1 MPSATSATSPISAVP
16 APRGAASTPWAA
28 AALAASARFWF
39 LATVI
44 GQLFFGAYIVALYGG
59 AAARGDLAGW
69 NAVMSHGHVPG
80 DGAGNVAT
88 GVHLL
93 LAAMI
98 MLGGALQLVPQVRRH
113 APRLHRWNGRAYLAG
128 AVLAALSGLYMLWW
142 RGAVGDLSQHLG
154 TSLNAVLVL
163 LFAGLA
169 LKRVLQ
175 GDIAAHRRW
184 ALRLFLAVSGVW
196 FFRVG
201 LMCWLAVNGGP
212 AGFDPETFTGPA
224 LSILAFA
231 QYLLPLAVLEGY
243 LRCRDGG
250 GVLARWGMA
259 AALALLTVAMSAG
272 IAVAGIAMWL
282 PRMHA

>member
-1 MPSATSATSPISAVP
+1 MPSATSATPAAPVIP
-16 APRGAASTPWAA
+16 APRRAAPTSRGAT
-28 AALAASARFWF
+28 ALAASARFWF

-44 GQLFFGAYIVALYGG
+44 GQLFFAAYIAALYGG
-59 AAARGDLAGW
+59 AALRGDLPGW

-80 DGAGNVAT
+80 DGVGNVAT
-88 GVHLL
+88 AIHLL
-93 LAAMI
+93 LAAI
-98 MLGGALQLVPQVRRH
+98 LMLGGALQLVPQVRSH
-113 APRLHRWNGRAYLAG
+113 LPRLHRWNGRMYVAG
-128 AVLAALSGLYMLWW
+128 AALAALSGLTMLWR

-169 LKRVLQ
+169 LTKVLQ
-175 GDIAAHRRW
+175 GDIGAHRRW

-201 LMCWLAVNGGP
+201 LMFWLAVNGGP
-212 AGFDPETFTGPA
+212 AGFDPQTFTGPA
-224 LSILAFA
+224 LSFLAFA

-250 GVLARWGMA
+250 SAAARWTMA
-259 AALALLTVAMSAG
+259 ALLACMTVAMGAG
-272 IAVAGIAMWL
+272 IAVAGMGLWL
-282 PRMHA
+282 PHMHG

>member
-1 MPSATSATSPISAVP
+1 MPSATSAAHAIP
-16 APRGAASTPWAA
+16 APRQAASTPWAA
-28 AALAASARFWF
+28 RALSASARFWF

-44 GQLFFGAYIVALYGG
+44 GQLFFAAYIVALYGG
-59 AAARGDLAGW
+59 TAARGNLPGW

-88 GVHLL
+88 GIHLL
-93 LAAMI
+93 LAAI
-98 MLGGALQLVPQVRRH
+98 LMLGGALQLVPQVRRH
-113 APRLHRWNGRAYLAG
+113 LPALHRWNGRVYLAG

-142 RGAVGDLSQHLG
+142 RGAVGDTTQHLG
-154 TSLNAVLVL
+154 ISLNAVLILV
-163 LFAGLA
+163 FAGLA
-169 LKRVLQ
+169 LKNVLQ

-212 AGFDPETFTGPA
+212 AGFDPQTFTGPA

-231 QYLLPLAVLEGY
+231 QYLLPLAVLEAY

-250 GVLARWGMA
+250 NAMLRLGMA
-259 AALALLTVAMSAG
+259 AVLALLTVAMSVG
-272 IAVAGIAMWL
+272 IAVAAMGMWL
-282 PRMHA
+282 PRMHG

>member
-1 MPSATSATSPISAVP
+1 MPSATSAAHAIP
-16 APRGAASTPWAA
+16 APRQAASTPWAA
-28 AALAASARFWF
+28 RALSASARFWF

-44 GQLFFGAYIVALYGG
+44 GQLFFAAYIVALYGG
-59 AAARGDLAGW
+59 TAARGNLPGW

-88 GVHLL
+88 GIHLL
-93 LAAMI
+93 LAAI
-98 MLGGALQLVPQVRRH
+98 LMLGGALQLVPQVRRH
-113 APRLHRWNGRAYLAG
+113 LPALHRWNGRVYLAG

-142 RGAVGDLSQHLG
+142 RGAVGDTTQHLG
-154 TSLNAVLVL
+154 ISLNAVLILV
-163 LFAGLA
+163 FAGLA
-169 LKRVLQ
+169 LKKVLR

-212 AGFDPETFTGPA
+212 AGFDPQTFTGPA

-231 QYLLPLAVLEGY
+231 QYLLPLAVLEAY

-250 GVLARWGMA
+250 NAMLRLGMA
-259 AALALLTVAMSAG
+259 AVLALLTVAMSAG
-272 IAVAGIAMWL
+272 IAVAAMGMWL
-282 PRMHA
+282 PRMHG

>member
-1 MPSATSATSPISAVP
+1 MPSAISAASAASATA
-16 APRGAASTPWAA
+16 APRRAA
-28 AALAASARFWF
+28 ATPRAATALAASARFWF
-39 LATVI
+39 LATVV
-44 GQLFFGAYIVALYGG
+44 GQLFFAAYIVALYGG
-59 AAARGDLAGW
+59 HAARGNFKGW

-88 GVHLL
+88 GAHLL
-93 LAAMI
+93 LAAVI
-98 MLGGALQLVPQVRRH
+98 MLGGALQLLPQVRRH
-113 APRLHRWNGRAYLAG
+113 APRVHRWNGRIYLAS

-142 RGAVGDLSQHLG
+142 RGAVGDLPQHLG

-163 LFAGLA
+163 VFAGLA

-175 GDIAAHRRW
+175 GDIAAHGRW

-201 LMCWLAVNGGP
+201 LMCWLALNGGP

-243 LRCRDGG
+243 LRCRAGG
-250 GVLARWGMA
+250 GALARWSMA
-259 AALALLTVAMSAG
+259 ALLALLTLAMSVG
-272 IAVAGIAMWL
+272 IAVAIAAMWL
-282 PRMHA
+282 PRMHG

>member
-1 MPSATSATSPISAVP
+1 MPSASSAAPAIP
-16 APRGAASTPWAA
+16 APRRAASTPWAEK
-28 AALAASARFWF
+28 ALAASARFWF

-44 GQLFFGAYIVALYGG
+44 GQLFFAAYIVALYGG
-59 AAARGDLAGW
+59 AAARGDLPGW
-69 NAVMSHGHVPG
+69 NAVMSHGHVAG
-80 DGAGNVAT
+80 DGMGNVAT
-88 GVHLL
+88 GIHLL
-93 LAAMI
+93 LAAIVMV
-98 MLGGALQLVPQVRRH
+98 GGALQLLPQVRRH
-113 APRLHRWNGRAYLAG
+113 LPRLHRWNGRAYLAG

-142 RGAVGDLSQHLG
+142 RGAVGDTTQHVG

-163 LFAGLA
+163 VFAA
-169 LKRVLQ
+169 QAMKKVLQ

-212 AGFDPETFTGPA
+212 AGFDPQTFTGPA
-224 LSILAFA
+224 LSMLAFA

-243 LRCRDGG
+243 LRCRDGR
-250 GVLARWGMA
+250 GVAARWSMA
-259 AALALLTVAMSAG
+259 ALLALMTVAMSVG
-272 IAVAGIAMWL
+272 IAVAIIAMWL

>member
-1 MPSATSATSPISAVP
+1 MPSASSAAPAIA
-16 APRGAASTPWAA
+16 APRRAASTPWAA
-28 AALAASARFWF
+28 TALAASARFWF

-44 GQLFFGAYIVALYGG
+44 GQLFFAAYIVALYGG
-59 AAARGDLAGW
+59 HAARGTYQGW
-69 NAVMSHGHVPG
+69 NAVMSHGHVAG
-80 DGAGNVAT
+80 DGVGNVAT

-93 LAAMI
+93 LAAI
-98 MLGGALQLVPQVRRH
+98 LMLGGALQLLPQLRRH
-113 APRLHRWNGRAYLAG
+113 APRLHRWNGRVYLGG

-163 LFAGLA
+163 VFAGLA
-169 LKRVLQ
+169 LRGALQ
-175 GDIAAHRRW
+175 RDFAAHRRW

-201 LMCWLAVNGGP
+201 LMCWLAINGGP
-212 AGFDPETFTGPA
+212 AGFDPQTFTGPA

-250 GVLARWGMA
+250 GVMARWSMA
-259 AALALLTVAMSAG
+259 ATLTLLTVAMSAG
-272 IAVAGIAMWL
+272 ITVAIIAMWL
-282 PRMHA
+282 PRMHG

>member
-1 MPSATSATSPISAVP
+1 MPSATSAAHAIP
-16 APRGAASTPWAA
+16 APRQAASTPWAA
-28 AALAASARFWF
+28 RALSASARFWF

-44 GQLFFGAYIVALYGG
+44 GQLFFAAYIVALYGG
-59 AAARGDLAGW
+59 GAARGNLPGW

-88 GVHLL
+88 GIHLL
-93 LAAMI
+93 LAAI
-98 MLGGALQLVPQVRRH
+98 LMLGGALQLVPQVRRH
-113 APRLHRWNGRAYLAG
+113 LPALHRWNGRVYLAG

-142 RGAVGDLSQHLG
+142 RGAVGDTTQHRG
-154 TSLNAVLVL
+154 ISLNAVLILV
-163 LFAGLA
+163 FAGLA
-169 LKRVLQ
+169 LKNVLQ

-212 AGFDPETFTGPA
+212 AGFDPQTFTGPA

-231 QYLLPLAVLEGY
+231 QYLLPLAVLEAY
-243 LRCRDGG
+243 LRCLDGG
-250 GVLARWGMA
+250 NAMLRLGMA
-259 AALALLTVAMSAG
+259 AVLALLTVAMSVG
-272 IAVAGIAMWL
+272 IAVAAMGMWL
-282 PRMHA
+282 PRMHG

>member
-1 MPSATSATSPISAVP
+1 MPSATSAAHAIP
-16 APRGAASTPWAA
+16 APRQAASTPWAA
-28 AALAASARFWF
+28 RALSASARFWF

-44 GQLFFGAYIVALYGG
+44 GQLFFAAYIVALYGG
-59 AAARGDLAGW
+59 TAARGNLPGW

-88 GVHLL
+88 GIHLL
-93 LAAMI
+93 LAAI
-98 MLGGALQLVPQVRRH
+98 LMLGGALQLVPQVRRH
-113 APRLHRWNGRAYLAG
+113 LPALHRWNGRVYLSG

-142 RGAVGDLSQHLG
+142 RGAVGDTTQHLG
-154 TSLNAVLVL
+154 ISLNAVLILV
-163 LFAGLA
+163 FAGLA
-169 LKRVLQ
+169 LKKVLR

-212 AGFDPETFTGPA
+212 AGFDPQTFTGSA

-231 QYLLPLAVLEGY
+231 QYLLPLAVLEAY

-250 GVLARWGMA
+250 NAMLRLGMA
-259 AALALLTVAMSAG
+259 AVLALLTVAMSLG
-272 IAVAGIAMWL
+272 IAVAAMGMWL
-282 PRMHA
+282 PRMHG